1 MCSRVR
7 RLKNLDISFI
17 YKIAAIG
24 LITAVINQ
32 ILQKS
37 GKEEYTI
44 IITVAGVIIVALM
57 LLPFIREFNDELSS
71 LFGI

>member
-1 MCSRVR
+1 M
-7 RLKNLDISFI
+7 DISFI

-44 IITVAGVIIVALM
+44 IITVAGIIIVALM
-57 LLPFIREFNDELSS
+57 LLPFIKAFNDELSS

>member
-1 MCSRVR
+1 M
-7 RLKNLDISFI
+7 DISFI

-24 LITAVINQ
+24 IITAVINQ

>member
-1 MCSRVR
+1 M
-7 RLKNLDISFI
+7 DISFI

-44 IITVAGVIIVALM
+44 IITVAGIIIVALM
-57 LLPFIREFNDELSS
+57 LLPFITELGDELSS
-71 LFGI
+71 VFGI

>member
-1 MCSRVR
+1 M
-7 RLKNLDISFI
+7 DISFI

-24 LITAVINQ
+24 LVTAVINQ

>member
-1 MCSRVR
+1 M
-7 RLKNLDISFI
+7 DISFI

-24 LITAVINQ
+24 LVTAVINQ

-57 LLPFIREFNDELSS
+57 LLPFVREFNDELSS
-71 LFGI
+71 LLGI

>member
-1 MCSRVR
+1 M
-7 RLKNLDISFI
+7 DISFI
-17 YKIAAIG
+17 YKVAAIG

-57 LLPFIREFNDELSS
+57 LLPFVREFNDELSS

>member
-1 MCSRVR
+1 M
-7 RLKNLDISFI
+7 DISFI

-44 IITVAGVIIVALM
+44 IITVAGIIIVALM
-57 LLPFIREFNDELSS
+57 LLPYITEFNDELSS

>member
-1 MCSRVR
+1 M
-7 RLKNLDISFI
+7 DISFI

-24 LITAVINQ
+24 LVTAVINQ

-44 IITVAGVIIVALM
+44 IITIAGIIIVGLM
-57 LLPFIREFNDELSS
+57 LLPFITEFNDEVSS
-71 LFGI
+71 VFGI

>member
-1 MCSRVR
+1 M
-7 RLKNLDISFI
+7 DISFI

-24 LITAVINQ
+24 LITAIINQ

-44 IITVAGVIIVALM
+44 IITVAGIIIVALM
-57 LLPFIREFNDELSS
+57 LLPFIRDFNDELSS

>member
-1 MCSRVR
+1 M
-7 RLKNLDISFI
+7 DISFI

-24 LITAVINQ
+24 LVTAVINQ
-32 ILQKS
+32 ILQKN

-57 LLPFIREFNDELSS
+57 LLPFVREFNDELSS

>member
-1 MCSRVR
+1 M
-7 RLKNLDISFI
+7 DISFI

-57 LLPFIREFNDELSS
+57 LVPFIREFNDELSS

>member
-1 MCSRVR
+1 M
-7 RLKNLDISFI
+7 DISFI
-17 YKIAAIG
+17 YKVAAIG

-44 IITVAGVIIVALM
+44 IITVASIIIVALM
-57 LLPFIREFNDELSS
+57 LLPFVTELNDELSTF
-71 LFGI
+71 LGV

>member
-1 MCSRVR
+1 M
-7 RLKNLDISFI
+7 DISFI

>member
-1 MCSRVR
+1 
-7 RLKNLDISFI
+7 LDISFI

-24 LITAVINQ
+24 LVTAVINQ
-32 ILQKS
+32 ILKKS

-57 LLPFIREFNDELSS
+57 LLPFVREFNDELSS

>member
-1 MCSRVR
+1 
-7 RLKNLDISFI
+7 LDISFI

-24 LITAVINQ
+24 VITAVINQ

-57 LLPFIREFNDELSS
+57 LLPFVREFNDELSS

>member
-1 MCSRVR
+1 M
-7 RLKNLDISFI
+7 DISFI

-44 IITVAGVIIVALM
+44 IITVAGVIIVVLM
-57 LLPFIREFNDELSS
+57 LLPFVREFNDELSS

>member
-1 MCSRVR
+1 
-7 RLKNLDISFI
+7 LDISFI

>member
-1 MCSRVR
+1 M
-7 RLKNLDISFI
+7 DISFI

-44 IITVAGVIIVALM
+44 LITVAGIIIVVLM
-57 LLPFIREFNDELSS
+57 LLPFITELGDELSS
-71 LFGI
+71 VFGI

>member
-1 MCSRVR
+1 
-7 RLKNLDISFI
+7 LDISFI

-57 LLPFIREFNDELSS
+57 LLPFVREFNDELSS

>member
-1 MCSRVR
+1 M
-7 RLKNLDISFI
+7 DISFI

-57 LLPFIREFNDELSS
+57 LLPFVREFNDELSS
-71 LFGI
+71 LLGI

>member
-1 MCSRVR
+1 
-7 RLKNLDISFI
+7 LDISFI

-24 LITAVINQ
+24 IITAVINQ

-57 LLPFIREFNDELSS
+57 LLPFVREFNDELSS

>member
-1 MCSRVR
+1 M
-7 RLKNLDISFI
+7 DISFI

-24 LITAVINQ
+24 LIAAVINQ

-57 LLPFIREFNDELSS
+57 LLPFVREFNDELSS

>member
-1 MCSRVR
+1 M
-7 RLKNLDISFI
+7 DISFI

-44 IITVAGVIIVALM
+44 IITIAGIIIVGLM
-57 LLPFIREFNDELSS
+57 LIPFITEFNDEVSS
-71 LFGI
+71 VFGI